1 MRCAG
6 KPMLLFV
13 LVWLTGVATGQ
24 DTVQLLNQQIYTG
37 RVRNVSDE
45 SVRIKT
51 AHGSTRIEVDSIAF
65 IRFEGGHLIDRQN
78 NGDIVFAQ
86 QLYDSLNNAAFDSSM
101 YANGVDDAIM
111 NYKNYRKGQYLT
123 GTLAAN
129 FGPVLGLLP
138 VLGFTQEKQN
148 PRKLGVPDFSLYV
161 NNSYRL
167 GYMQTARAMRRRG
180 IWKSYGYGT
189 LTHVVSWGVTSLALY
204 LRNVAAKK

>member
-1 MRCAG
+1 MQLSKAIFLSC
-6 KPMLLFV
+6 LL
-13 LVWLTGVATGQ
+13 LLGYSISAQ
-24 DTVQLLNQQIYTG
+24 DTIQLLNKQILTG
-37 RVRNVSDE
+37 SVKNVSDE

-51 AHGSTRIEVDSIAF
+51 EVGSRKLPLDSIAV
-65 IRFEGGHLIDRQN
+65 IQFEGGHVIDRQN

-101 YANGVDDAIM
+101 YSRGVDDAIM

-204 LRNVAAKK
+204 LRNVTSKK

>member
-1 MRCAG
+1 MQLSKVIFLSC
-6 KPMLLFV
+6 LL
-13 LVWLTGVATGQ
+13 LLGYSISAQ
-24 DTVQLLNQQIYTG
+24 DTVQLLNKQILTG
-37 RVRNVSDE
+37 SVKNVSDE

-51 AHGSTRIEVDSIAF
+51 EAGSRKLPLDSIAV
-65 IRFEGGHLIDRQN
+65 IQFEGGHVIDRQN

-101 YANGVDDAIM
+101 YSRGVDDAIM

-204 LRNVAAKK
+204 LRNVTSKK